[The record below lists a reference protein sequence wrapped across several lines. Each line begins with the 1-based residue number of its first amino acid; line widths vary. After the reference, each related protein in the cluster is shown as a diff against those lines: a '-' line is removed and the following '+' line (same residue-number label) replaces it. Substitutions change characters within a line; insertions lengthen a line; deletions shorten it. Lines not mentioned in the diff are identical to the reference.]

1 LLLFARGD
9 VRSDALGGA
18 LHGFAG
24 HLQTSER
31 FHLLASVVEGSLLA
45 HNSQHA
51 THSRR
56 MLLVFYIE
64 FDIGRELA
72 VVAVR
77 AQIIGTRYFD
87 SADCRE
93 NGFGT

>member
-1 LLLFARGD
+1 LPPFARGD

-24 HLQTSER
+24 HLQIRQR
-31 FHLLASVVEGSLLA
+31 FHLLAPVVEGSLLTY
-45 HNSQHA
+45 NSQHA

-56 MLLVFYIE
+56 MLLVFYVK
-64 FDIGRELA
+64 FDIGRKLA

-93 NGFGT
+93 NGSGP